1 MTTAA
6 NNSGPEADGAAALTG
21 GSERKRD
28 ARPAAADKPSA
39 SASGST
45 RYLIMTSHTPEK
57 CLADLDAVLASK
69 PDMLDRIEW
78 GCKGGDHTGYLI
90 VDAPTEQAARQMLPA
105 PMQAGARVV
114 KLSRFSADDIRSFHQ
129 MKK

>member
-1 MTTAA
+1 M
-6 NNSGPEADGAAALTG
+6 
-21 GSERKRD
+21 ERKRHL
-28 ARPAAADKPSA
+28 APFAVLVVTLITAAAMMLALPAAADRA
-39 SASGST
+39 SSSSSSGNM
-45 RYLIMTSHTPEK
+45 RYLLITSHTPEK

-114 KLSRFSADDIRSFHQ
+114 TLSRFSADDIRSFHQ

>member
-1 MTTAA
+1 M
-6 NNSGPEADGAAALTG
+6 
-21 GSERKRD
+21 ERKRRL
-28 ARPAAADKPSA
+28 APFAVLAVTLITAAAMMLALPAATDRA
-39 SASGST
+39 SSSSSSGNM
-45 RYLIMTSHTPEK
+45 RYLLITSHTPEK

>member
-1 MTTAA
+1 MEHRRHLASFRLPA
-6 NNSGPEADGAAALTG
+6 VALVAAAALMLT
-21 GSERKRD
+21 
-28 ARPAAADKPSA
+28 APAAADRSSSA
-39 SASGST
+39 SSSGSM
-45 RYLIMTSHTPEK
+45 RYLIITSHTPEK

-69 PDMLDRIEW
+69 PEMLDRIEW

-90 VDAPTEQAARQMLPA
+90 VEAPTEQAARQMLPA

>member
-1 MTTAA
+1 M
-6 NNSGPEADGAAALTG
+6 
-21 GSERKRD
+21 ERKRHL
-28 ARPAAADKPSA
+28 APFAVLAVTLITAAAMMLALPAAADRA
-39 SASGST
+39 SSSSSSGSM
-45 RYLIMTSHTPEK
+45 RYLIITSHTPEK

>member
-57 CLADLDAVLASK
+57 CLADLDAVVAST
-69 PDMLDRIEW
+69 PDMHNRIEW
-78 GCKGGDHTGYLI
+78 GCKSGDHTGYII
-90 VDAPTEQAARQMLPA
+90 VDASSEQAARQMPPA
-105 PMQAGARVV
+105 SMQATARVI
-114 KLSRFSADDIRSFHQ
+114 KLNRFTADEIRSFHQ
-129 MKK
+129 MTK

>member
-1 MTTAA
+1 MERNRHLALLKLLA
-6 NNSGPEADGAAALTG
+6 VALVVAAAVMLPP
-21 GSERKRD
+21 
-28 ARPAAADKPSA
+28 PAAADRASSA
-39 SASGST
+39 SSSGSM

-90 VDAPTEQAARQMLPA
+90 VEAPTEQAARQMLPA
-105 PMQAGARVV
+105 PMQASARVV
-114 KLSRFSADDIRSFHQ
+114 TLSRFSADDIRSFHQ